1 MADTVYGVTPTGF
14 VLKRLQD
21 ILISLNQNF
30 QAAFGADLDVSPDT
44 PNGQFNGIMAEP
56 IAEIWQQL
64 QALYNGMDPRQ
75 ATGDSLTNIG
85 VINYLKRDGPNPS
98 IVTVTFNG
106 ANGTFIDAA
115 FFQCATVGT
124 NFPFKLVNSISIPSS
139 LTIDAQCV
147 SLADGPIA
155 APAGTLTV
163 INTPIRGL
171 TSITNAEDA
180 VLGRLEETDPEF
192 RIRRVDST
200 SVEAQQLT
208 DALIGKLKSL
218 TGVIDADVIANNLDV
233 TDDHGFL
240 PHSIAAIVEGGTDQD
255 IAQTI
260 FTTNISSIPTNGNI
274 EVDVPNSKGILIPIF
289 FYRAVQVPIY
299 IYIQIHAYSGFPSNG
314 LAQIQQNV
322 YTFLTGIDAVTG
334 DIVGDPFYTIGST
347 IIISQLYCAINQTPG
362 ASVREILLDT
372 VYPPVNAN
380 DLVLDFNQIPTFELA
395 NIVVVSV

>member
-1 MADTVYGVTPTGF
+1 MADIVYGVTPTGF

-30 QAAFGADLDVSPDT
+30 QQAFGIDLDVSSDT

-56 IAEIWQQL
+56 IAQIWQQL

-85 VINYLKRDGPNPS
+85 VINYLKRDGQS
-98 IVTVTFNG
+98 RSSVTQTFNG
-106 ANGTFIDAA
+106 TNGTFINAA
-115 FFQCATVGT
+115 IFQCATETT
-124 NFPFKLVNSISIPSS
+124 NFPFILQQSITIPPSG
-139 LTIDAQCV
+139 TIDAQCV
-147 SLADGPIA
+147 SVAYGPVP
-155 APAGTLTV
+155 APANTLTI
-163 INTPIRGL
+163 INTPITGL
-171 TSITNAEDA
+171 TSITNAADA
-180 VLGRLEETDPEF
+180 ILGRLVETDPEF
-192 RIRRVDST
+192 RIRRIDST

-233 TDDHGFL
+233 PDSHGFL
-240 PHSIAAIVEGGTDQD
+240 PHSIAAIVEGGSDQD
-255 IAQTI
+255 IAETI

-274 EVDVPNSKGILIPIF
+274 EVDVPNSKGLLIPIF

-314 LAQIQQNV
+314 LVQIQQNV

-334 DIVGDPFYTIGST
+334 AVVGDPFYTIGST

-362 ASVREILLDT
+362 ASVRELLVDT
-372 VYPPVNAN
+372 VHPAVNAN
-380 DLVLDFNQIPTFELA
+380 DLVLDFNQIPTFELV
-395 NIVVVSV
+395 NISVVSV